1 MSNVPTTT
9 KAIIAIVSIII
20 LASGI
25 FVLTKSRPV
34 ETPSIA
40 TSSSSVYSLISSSS
54 KAALSLS
61 SQSQTISSSSRAVS
75 KTVEVSKDSEVAT
88 VLQPQTPCD
97 QTDSPDLI
105 KTEDGCFTLLIS
117 GQNSDTANLQS
128 IFKSISKDFFNK
140 IIIYTKNTDT
150 VINLDYRS
158 NSQEYPVYISAN
170 IKKVSDQNKNLPSF
184 SLFNSF
190 YFIKNNSFKFSF
202 FELRGDGQTQNIN
215 DVVNEY
221 KEYLKI

>member
-1 MSNVPTTT
+1 MSNVPTAT

-25 FVLTKSRPV
+25 FVLTKSRQV

-40 TSSSSVYSLISSSS
+40 TSSSSVSSLISSTS
-54 KAALSLS
+54 KTALSLS
-61 SQSQTISSSSRAVS
+61 SQSQTVSSSLQAVS
-75 KTVEVSKDSEVAT
+75 KTVEVTKPSEVAT
-88 VLQPQTPCD
+88 VPQPQTPCN
-97 QTDSPDLI
+97 QPDSPDLV

-117 GQNSDTANLQS
+117 GQNSDTANLQG

-140 IIIYTKNTDT
+140 IISYTKNTDT
-150 VINLDYRS
+150 IINIDYRS

-170 IKKVSDQNKNLPSF
+170 INKVFDQNKNLPNF

-190 YFIKNNSFKFSF
+190 YSIKNDTPKFLF